1 MDLLDFVETEL
12 YFDEP
17 LSTEVSQLLA
27 TASAEYGSLEA
38 ELALLRASV
47 LSPKHLSVLVA
58 LYRYYFYQHRLVA
71 ALQVAER
78 ALFQVG
84 LRLALPDSWRNLSE
98 SAVAAAGEK
107 SMGLLRFYLMV
118 LKSAGYL
125 NLRMGN
131 YEMGQAMLEKLVELD
146 SHDRMGGNALLDV
159 LKK

>member
-71 ALQVAER
+71 ALQVAR
-78 ALFQVG
+78 IVTAI
-84 LRLALPDSWRNLSE
+84 
-98 SAVAAAGEK
+98 
-107 SMGLLRFYLMV
+107 
-118 LKSAGYL
+118 
-125 NLRMGN
+125 
-131 YEMGQAMLEKLVELD
+131 
-146 SHDRMGGNALLDV
+146 
-159 LKK
+159 